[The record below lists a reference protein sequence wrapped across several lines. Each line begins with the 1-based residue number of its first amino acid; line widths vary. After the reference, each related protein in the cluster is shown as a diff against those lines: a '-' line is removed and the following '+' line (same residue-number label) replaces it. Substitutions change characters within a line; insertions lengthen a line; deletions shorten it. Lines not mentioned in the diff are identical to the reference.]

1 MVGGKAK
8 YMATLVQKYFSKNDL
23 DAIEKVIGQAEAR
36 SAGELVVQM
45 ASHSKNWLLEKVI
58 VAILLGGGAM
68 MYGLLQTREQNWGYY
83 YNFTLGA
90 LYGLVGFLIG
100 FFLIGWILKN
110 RKRSRGI
117 VWKRALELFSQLTPT
132 KGQTAVLIFVS
143 LEEGQVAIVA
153 DKLIASKLP
162 ADYWD
167 GPHAMIMR
175 GMRSGNH
182 CEGIIEAIQEIG
194 DQLAT
199 YFPRQSDDRDE
210 LPNRPKILDR

>member
-1 MVGGKAK
+1 
-8 YMATLVQKYFSKNDL
+8 MATLVQKYFSKNDL
-23 DAIEKVIGQAEAR
+23 DAIEKVIGQAESR

-45 ASHSKNWLLEKVI
+45 ASHSKNWLLERVVVSI
-58 VAILLGGGAM
+58 ILGLGALVK
-68 MYGLLQTREQNWGYY
+68 GLFMTREQDWGYY
-83 YNFTLGA
+83 YNFSQAA
-90 LYGLVGFLIG
+90 LFGLVGFLVSY
-100 FFLIGWILKN
+100 FVIGWILKN

-117 VWKRALELFSQLTPT
+117 VWKRGLELFSQLTPT

-143 LEEGQVAIVA
+143 LDESQVAIVA

-167 GPHAMIMR
+167 KPHAMIMR

-210 LPNRPKILDR
+210 LPNRPQILDR